1 MFQNEYTLTLWN
13 ARLVHLT

>member
-1 MFQNEYTLTLWN
+1 MFQNEYTLTFWN